1 MRYNPG
7 MDPREYFERHPE
19 RFWISLAGA
28 TVFLLLSIRRVARSR
43 SGSGKALSCLAALA
57 AGAQVANLVRMRPGT
72 GEAPIDWSR

>member
-1 MRYNPG
+1 

-28 TVFLLLSIRRVARSR
+28 SVFLLLSVRRVARSEGGFGR
-43 SGSGKALSCLAALA
+43 LLSIAATVGA
-57 AGAQVANLVRMRPGT
+57 AVQVANLVRMRPGT

>member
-28 TVFLLLSIRRVARSR
+28 TVFLLLSARRVTRSR
-43 SGSGKALSCLAALA
+43 GGIGKLMSIAATVA
-57 AGAQVANLVRMRPGT
+57 AGVQVANLVRMRPGT
-72 GEAPIDWSR
+72 SDAPIDWSR